1 MMKKM
6 LVLLTLGFIFL
17 NGLSV
22 SYQPSAN
29 EPVKMMNFHDNGVGG

>member
-22 SYQPSAN
+22 SYQSPTNGS
-29 EPVKMMNFHDNGVGG
+29 VKTLLHDNGVGG